1 MTKTKIKI
9 LEEELEKALQK
20 IQEREETINS
30 DRKKMER
37 LADLIKEIWQ
47 QEVQSQGQGSLQQ
60 KTIVGH
66 HSNRDCIAGHD
77 REATI
82 QTQNSILPEIPMPVN
97 WLADIADHIKQLKEM
112 NDFQTDEV
120 FQIVNMLHARTTDH
134 QDGHTLCQDN
144 YLNTSDESGISVNR
158 PESGSECEDIQEQ
171 SAEHSEKGISGR
183 NKWKGEQ
190 LQD

>member
-1 MTKTKIKI
+1 
-9 LEEELEKALQK
+9 
-20 IQEREETINS
+20 
-30 DRKKMER
+30 
-37 LADLIKEIWQ
+37 
-47 QEVQSQGQGSLQQ
+47 
-60 KTIVGH
+60 
-66 HSNRDCIAGHD
+66 
-77 REATI
+77 
-82 QTQNSILPEIPMPVN
+82 
-97 WLADIADHIKQLKEM
+97 M

-183 NKWKGEQ
+183 KKWKGEQ
-190 LQD
+190 F